1 MYKWCWIYDTASS
14 SAKRTIAYSKQYAS
28 HIISW
33 CRKGLRYYYS
43 PIYIL
48 LWYIFVLR
56 SQCRVSWLNAKKDFA
71 SQREERTTYNIFV
84 LITANTQA
92 ASAIVISPCGLCVC
106 IIWHNGWKGY
116 IFAWK
121 TKGARRNRYD
131 ERHARRYS
139 HNKSVYICAAARR
152 LYGQSSFSVM
162 LCEENDCETDMEWV

>member
-1 MYKWCWIYDTASS
+1 MLNIRHGVVFCETNHRIIQQTI
-14 SAKRTIAYSKQYAS
+14 RIAYHIAMPKRAS
-28 HIISW
+28 
-33 CRKGLRYYYS
+33 LLLFAN
-43 PIYIL
+43 IYIL